1 MSQLTVRSFVFRY
14 MSKRRASAQALVQ
27 TPRASTSK
35 YTVRLADN
43 FGIQGPLLY
52 MPYYVGGK
60 PRLADPSLEDGLPEA
75 EVANLV
81 RQSRPCL
88 MSRIQAH

>member
-1 MSQLTVRSFVFRY
+1 

-43 FGIQGPLLY
+43 FGIQGPLIY
-52 MPYYVGGK
+52 APYYVGGK